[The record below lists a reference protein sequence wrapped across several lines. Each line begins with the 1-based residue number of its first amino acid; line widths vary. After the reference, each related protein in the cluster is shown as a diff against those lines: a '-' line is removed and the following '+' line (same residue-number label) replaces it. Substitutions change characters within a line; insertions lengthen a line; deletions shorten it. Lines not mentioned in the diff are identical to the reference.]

1 MDKVTKIRPK
11 RHDVIVE
18 ALQLVLDFGEHF
30 DLDQHTR
37 DGLANAV
44 GKLAPPERWGFVM
57 LNPDQQRQVIEAIDG
72 TKKPLSTL
80 KTWNAV
86 ISFVAYDRDGEIM
99 ANRETIATA
108 ARVTPQEASRAL
120 TSLVDI
126 GALIRIKPGRYR
138 INPHV
143 GWSGPLHKRDQVAKE
158 ARPVA
163 PGPLLVVM
171 EGGKL

>member
-1 MDKVTKIRPK
+1 MADPRVPLREHPREI
-11 RHDVIVE
+11 E
-18 ALQLVLDFGEHF
+18 WLQAL
-30 DLDQHTR
+30 T
-37 DGLANAV
+37 
-44 GKLAPPERWGFVM
+44 
-57 LNPDQQRQVIEAIDG
+57 
-72 TKKPLSTL
+72 
-80 KTWNAV
+80 
-86 ISFVAYDRDGEIM
+86 
-99 ANRETIATA
+99 
-108 ARVTPQEASRAL
+108 QEASRAL